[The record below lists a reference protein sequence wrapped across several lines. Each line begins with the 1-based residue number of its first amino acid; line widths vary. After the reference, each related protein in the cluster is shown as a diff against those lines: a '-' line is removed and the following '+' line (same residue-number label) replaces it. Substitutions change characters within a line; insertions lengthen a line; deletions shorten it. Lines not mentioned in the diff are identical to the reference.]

1 MHPECKEE
9 VTDLADYVGSTSG
22 IIEYATNSDAA
33 EFIIVTELGVMYE
46 LKRRNPEKSFYA
58 AGQHQIC
65 DDMKKVTLDKI
76 ISVLEQDDE
85 GLIMSAD
92 FMDKANAPLKRML
105 ELSR

>member
-1 MHPECKEE
+1 M
-9 VTDLADYVGSTSG
+9 LSG
-22 IIEYATNSDAA
+22 
-33 EFIIVTELGVMYE
+33 
-46 LKRRNPEKSFYA
+46 PEKSFYA

-105 ELSR
+105 ELSRLRHHEQGLRGGTS